1 MFKRWLLA
9 LLARVSLIILGLC
22 CCLLLVYLLA
32 CKPTSNSGH
41 QVALWPAGATSKEGY
56 MALLQ
61 EREDSHRHYINSLTK
76 QIAQLKEALL
86 ERTQQLHD
94 SLEKAQTK
102 GILPGGLES
111 LHKVPTQS
119 DLQVGNHNTDGRSG
133 AEALLITPSLQE
145 FLRSQLNHA
154 EVNSGAKL
162 SSEYEVI
169 PYDTFTLH
177 R

>member
-22 CCLLLVYLLA
+22 CCLVLVYLLA

-41 QVALWPAGATSKEGY
+41 QVALWPGGTTSKEGY

-86 ERTQQLHD
+86 ERTRQLQD

-111 LHKVPTQS
+111 LHKTPTQS
-119 DLQVGNHNTDGRSG
+119 DLKVGKHDTDGRETTLKCYSQHKSR
-133 AEALLITPSLQE
+133 PS
-145 FLRSQLNHA
+145 RS
-154 EVNSGAKL
+154 
-162 SSEYEVI
+162 SSA
-169 PYDTFTLH
+169 
-177 R
+177 RS